1 MKERIENSMK
11 IKFRA
16 ISQNE
21 SFSRIVITG
30 FISGANPTVEEL
42 ADVKTA
48 VSEAVTNC
56 VVHAYRGTDD
66 GTITMEAKLFASGR
80 LWIAVS
86 DKGCGIEDI
95 AKARQPLY
103 TTDPENERSGMG
115 FSIMETFTD
124 KIKVTSKPGRGTRV
138 VMQKTLKRM
147 NGSLC

>member
-1 MKERIENSMK
+1 MKEIIENSMK
-11 IKFRA
+11 IKFKA
-16 ISQNE
+16 ISRNE

-56 VVHAYRGTDD
+56 VVHAYKGVQN
-66 GTITMEAKLFASGR
+66 GIITMEAKLYDSGR
-80 LWIAVS
+80 LWIAIS
-86 DKGCGIEDI
+86 DKGCGIEDVN
-95 AKARQPLY
+95 KARQPLY

-124 KIKVTSKPGRGTRV
+124 KIRVTSKVGCGTKV
-138 VMQKTLKRM
+138 IMQKLLKRN
-147 NGSLC
+147 NG